1 MTEKSDC
8 YLKLKLK
15 FISFRQDYLQW
26 LQTTCQ
32 ESAVAEVYERIGD
45 YPSAVN
51 MCLKAGLPSKA
62 AK

>member
-1 MTEKSDC
+1 MFDLNLSSNILNDP
-8 YLKLKLK
+8 
-15 FISFRQDYLQW
+15 FRQDYLQW

-32 ESAVAEVYERIGD
+32 ESAAAEVYERAGD
-45 YPSAVN
+45 YASAVT